1 MSDEQQTQTVE
12 SPAQGEE
19 TLTSACILD
28 CPDACG
34 LEVTVAPGEAGRR
47 RVTHI
52 GGVQNGHPTTQ
63 GFICRKVGRFA
74 ERLEHRDRLLYPL
87 RRTGPKGSGSFER
100 ISWDDALGEI
110 ARRLEEI
117 TDRWGG
123 EAVLPCH
130 YGGSN
135 GALSDGF
142 LDYHFFAHLGASRL
156 DRTICAAPTSAVDR
170 AMYGMMPG
178 VAYEDYADSQA
189 ILVWGA
195 NPKASSI
202 HHVPFLRQAKQNG
215 AFITVID
222 PVRNFSSREVDLH
235 LPVRPGADLPLALG
249 MIHRWQ
255 QLGAL
260 DRDFLDQHA
269 VGLEPLLAAAADWPP
284 ERAAEEAGVPVADL
298 LECADRFAAASPAA
312 VRCGWGLER
321 NRNGGQAVAAVLAI
335 PALLG
340 KFGQRGSG
348 YTLSNSKAGGFTRPP
363 ELQIPAWNTREIN
376 QSRLGL
382 ALVGEEEPALDP
394 PVQAL
399 VVYNCNPLVTV
410 PDQHRMLRGLE
421 REDLFTVVSEQVMT
435 DTALYAD
442 IVLPATTMLEH
453 RDIRVGYGAYVVGAS
468 HQVVEPPGE
477 ARSNVETFAA
487 LGRAMGW
494 DAPIFQL
501 DDDSAFE
508 AVVPHVHR
516 AGQAVDPEI
525 LARGGQQNFDF
536 PGSSPV
542 QFDTVHPATPDGK
555 IHLTPECL
563 GPEPY
568 RYVPPGTEDPD
579 DTTLGGRGADA
590 QADGP
595 LTLITP
601 ATSELLNSTFGEFSL
616 DQLTATLHPD
626 EAASRNLAAGAP
638 VRVHNRLGE
647 VHCHLRLD
655 PRVRPGVVV
664 IPKGA
669 WRRSSQNTYT
679 STALCPAHVNRV
691 AGGACYNDARVEV
704 EGV

>member
-1 MSDEQQTQTVE
+1 MSEEQQTQTME
-12 SPAQGEE
+12 RPAQSTE
-19 TLTSACILD
+19 TLTSTCILD

-34 LEVTVAPGEAGRR
+34 LEVTVAQDEAGRR

-74 ERLEHRDRLLYPL
+74 ERIEHRERLLYPL
-87 RRTGPKGSGSFER
+87 RRSGPKGSGSFER
-100 ISWDDALGEI
+100 ISWDEALSET
-110 ARRLEEI
+110 ARRLQEI
-117 TDRWGG
+117 VDRWGG

-135 GALSDGF
+135 GVLSDGF

-156 DRTICAAPTSAVDR
+156 ARTICAAPTSAVDTG
-170 AMYGMMPG
+170 MYGKMPG
-178 VAYEDYADSQA
+178 VAYEDYVHSQA

-215 AFITVID
+215 AFIAVVD

-255 QLGAL
+255 QQGVL
-260 DRDFLDQHA
+260 DREFLHQHA
-269 VGLEPLLAAAADWPP
+269 DGLDSLLAAAEAWSP
-284 ERAAEEAGVPVADL
+284 ERAAEEAGVPLVDL
-298 LECADRFAAASPAA
+298 LECADRFAEASPAV

-348 YTLSNSKAGGFTRPP
+348 YTLSNSKAGGFLCPP
-363 ELQIPAWNTREIN
+363 ELQLPAWNTRSIN

-410 PDQHRMLRGLE
+410 PDQHRMLAGLE

-442 IVLPATTMLEH
+442 ILLPATTMLEH
-453 RDIRVGYGAYVVGAS
+453 RDIRVGYGAYTVGAS
-468 HQVVEPPGE
+468 HRVVPPAGE

-494 DAPIFQL
+494 KDPIFKL

-508 AVVPHVHR
+508 AVAGHVHR
-516 AGQAVDPEI
+516 AGKPVDPEI
-525 LARGGQQNFDF
+525 LARGGNQGYDF
-536 PGSSPV
+536 PGPNPV
-542 QFDTVHPATPDGK
+542 QFDTVHPRTPDGK
-555 IHLTPECL
+555 IHLAPECL

-579 DTTLGGRGADA
+579 DVSLNGRGADA
-590 QADGP
+590 AADGP

-601 ATSELLNSTFGEFSL
+601 ATSELLNSTFGESSI
-616 DQLTATLHPD
+616 DELTATVHPD
-626 EAASRNLAAGAP
+626 EAASRDLSAGST

-647 VHCHLRLD
+647 VHCQLRID

-679 STALCPAHVNRV
+679 STVLCPAHVNRV

-704 EGV
+704 EGI